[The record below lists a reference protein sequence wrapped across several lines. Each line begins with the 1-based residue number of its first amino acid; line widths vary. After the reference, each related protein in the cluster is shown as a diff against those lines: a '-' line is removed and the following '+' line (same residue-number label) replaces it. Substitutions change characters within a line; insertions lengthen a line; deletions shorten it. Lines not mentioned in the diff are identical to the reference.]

1 MVCPLL
7 SFTVRSEEVLLP
19 TIVKVPVAVAEGTRT
34 YIIRPILILTAPLS
48 VEILPSVPALK
59 YKPLFPYVV
68 FLSTAKFNSVHVLVS
83 PSSDIVCVAEPLFA
97 ASASQANII
106 VSRTITKIRES
117 AIRLKRRRL
126 CAERKGVFFML
137 RWFFAS
143 IRCPVSF
150 KHQDFEREQKICL
163 KAYSVTC
170 CCSRFS
176 SRTTCRKIHITL

>member
-1 MVCPLL
+1 MRPLASEDGTLTYMVCPLKV
-7 SFTVRSEEVLLP
+7 TVLFVIFNS
-19 TIVKVPVAVAEGTRT
+19 
-34 YIIRPILILTAPLS
+34 
-48 VEILPSVPALK
+48 PSAFALK
-59 YKPLFPYVV
+59 YNPLAPYVV
-68 FLSTAKFNSVHVLVS
+68 FFVIVSFPNVHVLVV
-83 PSSDIVCVAEPLFA
+83 PSSEMTWVMVGSA
-97 ASASQANII
+97 ARIGVANII

-117 AIRLKRRRL
+117 AIRLKRGRL

-176 SRTTCRKIHITL
+176 SRTTCCKIHITL